1 MRKLETMVFSSR
13 NLLDRYFAGC
23 MLLALFSRARW
34 SDLSSMQS
42 FGFGTMETD
51 NGPFGFVE
59 GRARIY
65 TTSNTAEK
73 KALYLPFVALIDGV
87 GDRA

>member
-1 MRKLETMVFSSR
+1 
-13 NLLDRYFAGC
+13 
-23 MLLALFSRARW
+23 
-34 SDLSSMQS
+34 MQS
-42 FGFGTMETD
+42 FCFDIMETD

-65 TTSNTAEK
+65 TTSSTAEN
-73 KALYLPFVALIDGV
+73 KALYLPFVAPIDGV

>member
-1 MRKLETMVFSSR
+1 
-13 NLLDRYFAGC
+13 
-23 MLLALFSRARW
+23 
-34 SDLSSMQS
+34 
-42 FGFGTMETD
+42 METD

-65 TTSNTAEK
+65 TTSSTAEN
-73 KALYLPFVALIDGV
+73 KALYLPFVAPIDGV